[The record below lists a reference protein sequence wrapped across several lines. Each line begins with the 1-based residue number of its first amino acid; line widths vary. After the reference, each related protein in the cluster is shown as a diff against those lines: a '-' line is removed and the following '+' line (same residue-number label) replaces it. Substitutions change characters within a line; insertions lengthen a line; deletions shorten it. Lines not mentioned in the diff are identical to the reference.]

1 MRRNLCA
8 ASCPAR
14 LRSWESQLRVL
25 APWLART
32 LLLPR
37 LRVLQV
43 VDVLCLRMQRRVPL
57 LVALV
62 PRLRVLAPWL
72 ARTLLLPRLRVLQV
86 VDVLVVDMVA
96 VRLLW
101 VVVLVRSLVA
111 VQGLALDALPTDLLY
126 RGPPT
131 DETQQDSLDSV

>member
-1 MRRNLCA
+1 M
-8 ASCPAR
+8 
-14 LRSWESQLRVL
+14 L

-101 VVVLVRSLVA
+101 VVVVLVRSLVA